1 MLRKK
6 EYREGISRGVSVHHQ
21 VQKKERISCGE
32 RHRIN
37 MSSMDLKSIRV
48 IEFTGKT
55 SDWEGWSEKFKA
67 RAKRKKYKNMLIDRE
82 TIPTESKYQGAIAR
96 PDTADSKDIK
106 KRSELN
112 EEAFEDSILS
122 INHMTKQGKVTF
134 SLVKNCKSSDY
145 PEGNC
150 KLAWPQN
157 PKTPCTFADLI

>member
-1 MLRKK
+1 
-6 EYREGISRGVSVHHQ
+6 
-21 VQKKERISCGE
+21 
-32 RHRIN
+32 
-37 MSSMDLKSIRV
+37 MSSMDLKSICV
-48 IEFTGKT
+48 IGFIGKT

-67 RAKRKKYKNMLIDRE
+67 RAKRKGYKNMLIGRE
-82 TIPTESKYQGAIAR
+82 MIPTESEYQGAIAR

-150 KLAWPQN
+150 KLAWDHLVAKYA
-157 PKTPCTFADLI
+157 PKTAPLLLKLKNQFAYSNLHVDTHPDE